1 MTNET
6 INNYMDGHNDNA
18 GLGSATQGENDE
30 ASVSFIIQSK
40 VRSYIQEQQ
49 GFNISAEFLDRLHQ
63 DIQSAI
69 DEAVVHAQKLKRK
82 TLMGKDF
89 NFYKDDPQITTV
101 LVVASKIKRYVKE
114 KAQLNCSAQVM
125 EQLTVRIH
133 RICQD
138 AVKNTM
144 QDKRKTVLGR
154 DFVAPTA
161 TLNARN

>member
-1 MTNET
+1 MTNEAM
-6 INNYMDGHNDNA
+6 NYMDGNTDNQTM
-18 GLGSATQGENDE
+18 GSAHQSEHDE
-30 ASVSFIIQSK
+30 GSISFIIQSK

-49 GFNISAEFLDRLHQ
+49 GFNISADFLDRLHQ
-63 DIQSAI
+63 DIQGAI
-69 DEAVVHAQKLKRK
+69 DEAVIHAQKLKRK

-89 NFYKDDPQITTV
+89 NFYKDDPQISTI

-138 AVKNTM
+138 AIKNTL

-161 TLNARN
+161 TLTARN